1 GAGQLK
7 MIFGAMAAQLLQL
20 AQDRPRLRK
29 LTLEPVD
36 AGALQVDFAGG
47 VALLFRALVG
57 LQRLVVVMPRGQS
70 PPQIVIGDRAFALLE
85 MLDGV
90 GQVAEE
96 RGG

>member
-1 GAGQLK
+1 
-7 MIFGAMAAQLLQL
+7 MAAQLLQL

-29 LTLEPVD
+29 LPFEPVD
-36 AGALQVDFAGG
+36 AGALQVDFAGR
-47 VALLFRALVG
+47 VARLFRALVG

-70 PPQIVIGDRAFALLE
+70 PPQIVIGDRALALLE

-96 RGG
+96 K